1 MADLIETLAALN
13 TRIDRLV
20 TDLATMRG
28 TSEADARE
36 IRTAIAGLTDALIDL
51 TASVTLLDK
60 EAAVAAGK
68 TEARAETLQEVR
80 KTLDAMLV
88 TLDKIAVPI
97 VAAEEARVKADANK
111 QHLFSQVTPQRLAWI
126 VAFVMSVAAAGGFG
140 ANFRGCAAAIQTTA
154 DQQSATKEK

>member
-28 TSEADARE
+28 ASEADARE

-68 TEARAETLQEVR
+68 TETRAETLVEVR

-88 TLDKIAVPI
+88 TLDKIAGPLL
-97 VAAEEARVKADANK
+97 AAEQARLEAEANK
-111 QHLFSQVTPQRLAWI
+111 KHLFSQITPQRLAWAM
-126 VAFVMSVAAAGGFG
+126 AFVTATAAAGGFG

-154 DQQSATKEK
+154 DQQSATTEE